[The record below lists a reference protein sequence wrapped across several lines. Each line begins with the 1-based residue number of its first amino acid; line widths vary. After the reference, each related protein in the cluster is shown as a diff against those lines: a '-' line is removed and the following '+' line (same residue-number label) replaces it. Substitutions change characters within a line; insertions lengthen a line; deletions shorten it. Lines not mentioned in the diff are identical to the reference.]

1 MENKK
6 VLSMEEFVMKVC
18 QFGTDESI
26 YQVIE
31 QHKNQSLVG
40 LFDSGTTWYDVS
52 KDYFKKYLDMFG
64 RTNISL

>member
-18 QFGTDESI
+18 QNATDESI

-31 QHKNQSLVG
+31 QYKSQPLVG
-40 LFDSGTTWYDVS
+40 LFDGGTSWYDVS
-52 KDYFKKYLDMFG
+52 KEYFEKYLKQFG

>member
-6 VLSMEEFVMKVC
+6 VLTVKEFVKKVC
-18 QFGTDESI
+18 QEATDESM

-31 QHKNQSLVG
+31 QYKKQPFVG
-40 LFDSGTTWYDVS
+40 LFDTNTTWYDIT
-52 KDYFKKYLDMFG
+52 KDYFKKYLKKFG

>member
-6 VLSMEEFVMKVC
+6 VLTVKEFVKKVC
-18 QFGTDESI
+18 QEATDESI

-31 QHKNQSLVG
+31 EYKKQPFVG
-40 LFDSGTTWYDVS
+40 LFDSGTTWYDIT
-52 KDYFKKYLDMFG
+52 KDYFKKYLKKFG

>member
-31 QHKNQSLVG
+31 QYKQERKN
-40 LFDSGTTWYDVS
+40 
-52 KDYFKKYLDMFG
+52 K
-64 RTNISL
+64 

>member
-18 QFGTDESI
+18 QYGTDQSI

-31 QHKNQSLVG
+31 QYKNQPLVG
-40 LFDSGTTWYDVS
+40 LFDSETSWYDVS
-52 KDYFKKYLDMFG
+52 KDYFKKYLEMFG